1 MNTYTIIVRF
11 YNSTAI
17 EVEADSLDSAK
28 DIAFN
33 KFYDEGYLG
42 DLCNRTTL
50 RLKSRLKMSMN
61 LKIKCL

>member
-33 KFYDEGYLG
+33 KFYEEGYLG
-42 DLCNRTTL
+42 DLCNPNDVTVEVEAEDEYEL
-50 RLKSRLKMSMN
+50 EN
-61 LKIKCL
+61 